1 MNSSACRCWLQNK
14 STLSEK
20 KDDFHLKLLQFY
32 TQKNN
37 FLIKSQ
43 KLNVHTSRWF
53 HVALVL
59 VLSRNGRG
67 ERRLTS
73 PLGGRWWVHRQGS
86 RVAHAS
92 LWWNISSLLQMALAG
107 RLSFSG
113 EVQVFDWKPAWADI
127 KKKKLQCSAKGIKC
141 LYCQMVQQVEISGFL
156 FRFISISRSFIFLSL
171 CKAHSQRSRGLHDAH
186 SNLRRQLECLRSA
199 YSAL

>member
-37 FLIKSQ
+37 FLLKSQ

-59 VLSRNGRG
+59 VLPRNGRG

-73 PLGGRWWVHRQGS
+73 PLGGRWWLHRQGS

-113 EVQVFDWKPAWADI
+113 EVQVFDWRPAWADI
-127 KKKKLQCSAKGIKC
+127 KKKTAVLRQGYKMPLLPNGAAG
-141 LYCQMVQQVEISGFL
+141 GN
-156 FRFISISRSFIFLSL
+156 FRVFIPFHFHFTVLHFSL
-171 CKAHSQRSRGLHDAH
+171 PL
-186 SNLRRQLECLRSA
+186 
-199 YSAL
+199 